1 MKPMNVFFLMAACLL
16 AMAAAE
22 EDTVEEFTAEEEQAA
37 AEDMEAAAAEEEEMS
52 AEEEEAETMD
62 DEERGHLLACRQSCA
77 PLIGRCIRA
86 APIYTTLPTTRV
98 YRYAAPAYR
107 CVTRRTVIR
116 TVISPCRRTC
126 YAQYGY
132 GFPGC
137 VRQCA
142 AQPAT
147 FHRVAEPHQ
156 VSTAATFFPTYGQ
169 CRTVCPDRCYM
180 AHRGFFRC
188 GLLLG

>member
-16 AMAAAE
+16 AMAAAAE

-37 AEDMEAAAAEEEEMS
+37 AEDMEAAAAEEEMS
-52 AEEEEAETMD
+52 VEEEAEMD

-77 PLIGRCIRA
+77 PLTGRCIRA
-86 APIYTTLPTTRV
+86 PFYTTTFPTRV
-98 YRYAAPAYR
+98 YSKYAAPAYR
-107 CVTRRTVIR
+107 YRCVTRRVIR